1 MMFDVNPD
9 LDVPKYKQILTGIES
24 QIASGILKKGT
35 HLPSM
40 NDIATE
46 TGISKETVKRALVTL
61 RNKGYI
67 ASCPGKG
74 YYVCKDADDLP
85 NAISILMIIG
95 RLDIFKQVVVD
106 AFTSTLYGKAEV
118 RILIHNGDIDQLEA
132 YLDQNLD
139 KYDYYVISPHFSVDE
154 ESQRRVGKLLSRV
167 PNRKLLQL
175 DYCNPYVKG
184 QFGAVYQDFF
194 TDPVKGL
201 EEGLDRLKTSGRLKV
216 VVLPSSRYGFWVLN
230 GVREFCDNHGISMEV
245 QDSFKERITKGD
257 VFLILTGRLSN
268 ELAEFDVL
276 LQEQGLKIGKDI
288 GLISYNDVPLNA
300 VVLGGLTTISTD
312 FVKMGEI
319 AAEMILG
326 GKMFKVHNNFGMI
339 RRKTF

>member
-1 MMFDVNPD
+1 MIFDINPD
-9 LDVPKYKQILTGIES
+9 LDVPKYKQILIGIET
-24 QIASGILKKGT
+24 QITSGALKKGT

-67 ASCPGKG
+67 ASCPGRG

-85 NAISILMIIG
+85 KAINILMIIG
-95 RLDIFKQVVVD
+95 RLDIFKQVMVD
-106 AFTSTLYGKAEV
+106 AFTSALRGKADV

-154 ESQRRVGKLLSRV
+154 ESLKRVGKLLSRV

-175 DYCNPYVKG
+175 DFCNPYVKG

-194 TDPVKGL
+194 TDPLKGL
-201 EEGLDRLKTSGRLKV
+201 EGGLDRLKSSGHLKV
-216 VVLPSSRYGFWVLN
+216 VILPASRYGCWVLN
-230 GVREFCDNHGISMEV
+230 GVKDFCAKHGISLEV
-245 QDSFKERITKGD
+245 LDSFQGRIAKGD
-257 VFLILTGRLSN
+257 VFLILTSRLSN
-268 ELAEFDVL
+268 ELAEFDML
-276 LQEQGLKIGKDI
+276 LQEQGLKIGTDI
-288 GLISYNDVPLNA
+288 HLISYNDVPLNA

-312 FVKMGEI
+312 FVKMGET
-319 AAEMILG
+319 AASMILG
-326 GKMFKVHNNFGMI
+326 GKMLKVHNDFRMI

>member
-24 QIASGILKKGT
+24 QIASGILRKGT

-61 RNKGYI
+61 RDKGYI

-74 YYVCKDADDLP
+74 YYVCKDAEDLP
-85 NAISILMIIG
+85 RVINILMIIG
-95 RLDIFKQVVVD
+95 RLDIFKQVMVD
-106 AFTSTLYGKAEV
+106 AFTSALHGKADV
-118 RILIHNGDIDQLEA
+118 RILIHNGDIDQLET

-139 KYDYYVISPHFSVDE
+139 KYDYYVISPHFSLEE
-154 ESQRRVGKLLSRV
+154 ESQMHVGKLLSRV

-175 DYCNPYVKG
+175 DFCNPYVKG
-184 QFGAVYQDFF
+184 KFGAVYQDFF

-201 EEGLDRLKTSGRLKV
+201 EDGLDRLKSSGRLKV
-216 VVLPSSRYGFWVLN
+216 VILPSSRYGCWVLN
-230 GVREFCDNHGISMEV
+230 GVEEFCARHGISLEIQNGFQGRM
-245 QDSFKERITKGD
+245 RKGD

-268 ELAEFDVL
+268 ELAEFDML
-276 LQEQGLKIGKDI
+276 LQEQGLKIGTDI

-300 VVLGGLTTISTD
+300 VVFGGLTTISTD
-312 FVKMGEI
+312 FVKMGET
-319 AAEMILG
+319 AASMILS
-326 GKMFKVHNNFGMI
+326 GKMLKIHNDFRMT